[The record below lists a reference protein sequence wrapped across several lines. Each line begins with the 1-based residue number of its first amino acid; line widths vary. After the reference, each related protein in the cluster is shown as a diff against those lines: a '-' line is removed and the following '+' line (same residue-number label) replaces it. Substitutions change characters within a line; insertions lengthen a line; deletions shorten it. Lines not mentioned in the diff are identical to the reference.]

1 MAEGATTPLIRD
13 ESHPT
18 LTSHKQD
25 GLSGPVAGSVPS
37 VCLGLYT
44 CAPCAS
50 SLSGEGGR
58 GESRGLGADSVSAD
72 SAGGG
77 QGQGEGERHAWATE
91 ARQDPHSFGILAGAS
106 GAMK

>member
-77 QGQGEGERHAWATE
+77 QGQGEGSMPG
-91 ARQDPHSFGILAGAS
+91 RQRLAKTHTLLAFWQGRA
-106 GAMK
+106 AQ